1 MAPPIIAS
9 GCLAL
14 WLASAGAL
22 SVRPHAAARAQLL
35 STSPLPR
42 LSVPVAALS
51 TPFQLP
57 PEHPRP
63 RAVCAAAAAEAEAE
77 PRVKR
82 LRDRLW
88 SVGWASWWTQTI
100 LSVVSGVLL
109 LFANSVMK
117 RPSPALVGGLVLALT
132 GLGTAFCSIFWT
144 WGFTR
149 VSVRLGRQPVTPSE
163 AAKRARGSLRKGMLL
178 NLVGMGASLLGT
190 YTIVGTL
197 AAKALTQSAAVVG
210 AAAPVQ
216 ALDLLIVQANTNTLA
231 AHFVGL
237 CASLRLLRAA
247 SACEDLIDTA

>member
-14 WLASAGAL
+14 WLAGAGAL

-51 TPFQLP
+51 APFQLP
-57 PEHPRP
+57 PSRPRP

-77 PRVKR
+77 PRVAR

-88 SVGWASWWTQTI
+88 SVGWTSWWTQTI

-109 LFANSVMK
+109 LFANSVMQ
-117 RPSPALVGGLVLALT
+117 RPSPALVGGIVLALA

-149 VSVRLGRQPVTPSE
+149 LSVRLGRQPLTPSE

>member
-14 WLASAGAL
+14 WLAGAGAL

-51 TPFQLP
+51 TPFQLS
-57 PEHPRP
+57 PERPRP
-63 RAVCAAAAAEAEAE
+63 RAVCAAAAAEEAE

-109 LFANSVMK
+109 LFANSVMQ

>member
-14 WLASAGAL
+14 WLAGAGAL

-51 TPFQLP
+51 TPFQLS
-57 PEHPRP
+57 PERPRP

-109 LFANSVMK
+109 LFANSVMQ

-149 VSVRLGRQPVTPSE
+149 VSVGLGRQPVTPSE
-163 AAKRARGSLRKGMLL
+163 AAKRARGSLRKGPCRRCWL
-178 NLVGMGASLLGT
+178 
-190 YTIVGTL
+190 
-197 AAKALTQSAAVVG
+197 
-210 AAAPVQ
+210 
-216 ALDLLIVQANTNTLA
+216 
-231 AHFVGL
+231 
-237 CASLRLLRAA
+237 
-247 SACEDLIDTA
+247 

>member
-14 WLASAGAL
+14 WLAGAGAL

-51 TPFQLP
+51 TPFQLS
-57 PEHPRP
+57 PERPRP

-109 LFANSVMK
+109 LFANSVMQ

-149 VSVRLGRQPVTPSE
+149 VSVRLGQPVTPSE

>member
-1 MAPPIIAS
+1 MGMAPRI
-9 GCLAL
+9 LVV
-14 WLASAGAL
+14 WLAGAGAL
-22 SVRPHAAARAQLL
+22 SVRPHAAARAPLL

-42 LSVPVAALS
+42 LPVPVASLS
-51 TPFQLP
+51 TPLQLL
-57 PEHPRP
+57 PERP
-63 RAVCAAAAAEAEAE
+63 RHARAVLCAAAATEAEAD
-77 PRVKR
+77 PRVAR
-82 LRDRLW
+82 LRTRLW
-88 SVGWASWWTQTI
+88 SVGWCSWWTQTI

-109 LFANSVMK
+109 LFANSVMQ
-117 RPSPALVGGLVLALT
+117 RPSPALVGGLVLALA

-144 WGFTR
+144 WGYTR
-149 VSVRLGRQPVTPSE
+149 ISVRLGRQPVTPSD
-163 AAKRARGSLRKGMLL
+163 AAKRARGSLRSGMLL

-197 AAKALTQSAAVVG
+197 AAKALTQSATVVG
-210 AAAPVQ
+210 IAAPVQ

>member
-14 WLASAGAL
+14 WLAGAGAL
-22 SVRPHAAARAQLL
+22 SVRPHVAARAQLL

-57 PEHPRP
+57 PERPRP

-109 LFANSVMK
+109 LFANSVMQ
-117 RPSPALVGGLVLALT
+117 RPSPALVGGLVLALA

-149 VSVRLGRQPVTPSE
+149 VSVRLGRQPGTPSE